1 MGFRF
6 CATADNKMNSVLY
19 TTWLSGT
26 CTTIISTYNTVNASL
41 FGLTHIVLYYHRH
54 FACHFKG
61 FTNYCFWP
69 CRDNIVAKYSENK
82 AQKYK
87 CCFLK
92 CSITYSCVLIV
103 LDEIVHAFNG
113 YIFT

>member
-1 MGFRF
+1 MSFQGVI
-6 CATADNKMNSVLY
+6 ASGHAGTIL
-19 TTWLSGT
+19 WL
-26 CTTIISTYNTVNASL
+26 
-41 FGLTHIVLYYHRH
+41 
-54 FACHFKG
+54 
-61 FTNYCFWP
+61 
-69 CRDNIVAKYSENK
+69 NIVFKAKASENK

-87 CCFLK
+87 CCFLE